1 MITAQPHALPLS
13 QVLPVL
19 ISALPLKE
27 DMEECE
33 IVYGCL
39 CGLVLAGHSEILPL
53 VPQLISVFAKAVV
66 ANETPSDVKL
76 GIGRAVMQLC
86 SQYGDQMQSV
96 LGSLPP
102 EEATA
107 LSTVMKQ

>member
-1 MITAQPHALPLS
+1 MCVNCVSGVTQ
-13 QVLPVL
+13 
-19 ISALPLKE
+19 
-27 DMEECE
+27 
-33 IVYGCL
+33 
-39 CGLVLAGHSEILPL
+39 ILPL